1 MIITG
6 CGQHD
11 SVNESA
17 QAISLRQQLCVNVSL
32 QTELKD
38 GLAAYYLCSSSFLI
52 HRRLR
57 LFLMVVVVLRGIL
70 GGLLLIFFPVWPV
83 RLCKYNECRNLRQK
97 KTATGPVLKAV
108 GSELC
113 GGVLWE
119 ILFDARTIWA
129 PHACCISV

>member
-17 QAISLRQQLCVNVSL
+17 QTISLRQQLCVNVSL

-57 LFLMVVVVLRGIL
+57 LFLMVVVVFERDF
-70 GGLLLIFFPVWPV
+70 GG
-83 RLCKYNECRNLRQK
+83 
-97 KTATGPVLKAV
+97 AV
-108 GSELC
+108 TDFLSSLASPF
-113 GGVLWE
+113 V
-119 ILFDARTIWA
+119 
-129 PHACCISV
+129 

>member
-38 GLAAYYLCSSSFLI
+38 GLAADYLCSSSFLI

-57 LFLMVVVVLRGIL
+57 LFFFNGCCGFGREL
-70 GGLLLIFFPVWPV
+70 GGFCFQFGQSVCI
-83 RLCKYNECRNLRQK
+83 NTM
-97 KTATGPVLKAV
+97 TAGIVTEKDSSRASP
-108 GSELC
+108 
-113 GGVLWE
+113 
-119 ILFDARTIWA
+119 
-129 PHACCISV
+129 

>member
-38 GLAAYYLCSSSFLI
+38 GLGCLLSLFLKLP
-52 HRRLR
+52 HSQEAKAF
-57 LFLMVVVVLRGIL
+57 FLMVVVVLGGNW
-70 GGLLLIFFPVWPV
+70 GGLFPVWPIC
-83 RLCKYNECRNLRQK
+83 LYKYNDCRNSDRKRQHSR
-97 KTATGPVLKAV
+97 ASP
-108 GSELC
+108 
-113 GGVLWE
+113 
-119 ILFDARTIWA
+119 
-129 PHACCISV
+129 